1 MTSKE
6 DNQDALSADKNVIR
20 VGTRES
26 ALAMAQTEEVV
37 RKLKKS
43 HQHITFKVGIVRSF
57 YTIKSSIYHI
67 WNNLIKIQIYDYRLN
82 KHF

>member
-37 RKLKKS
+37 QMGKCE
-43 HQHITFKVGIVRSF
+43 
-57 YTIKSSIYHI
+57 
-67 WNNLIKIQIYDYRLN
+67 
-82 KHF
+82 